1 MATISSISNTSLA
14 TITPSGTQEV
24 TAGSTV
30 KLYIETDNLSSIFVE
45 DNNVDVTDQLVRTVK
60 PNSGSSETVLGTYTL
75 VSGSFNSY
83 GSPAEWFQGLVGKG
97 VDSTQTTSNYYSNG
111 SGTIT
116 VFTYNLT
123 FSDIPSNA
131 TITRLYCQVNG
142 HAESTTN
149 ANEYMCVQ
157 LILGDTATT
166 ISDEINYK
174 SIGTSNSTQT
184 LEATTLPTVAQ
195 LSNLKLKCRL
205 GYYGG
210 AINGATCYVEYT
222 IPGPDVYWY
231 EYTISNVSTNHTVIV
246 QEPYIPPEEDTAKTY
261 YNLTISKINAA
272 TEPGTGTT
280 RIESGTNQTITIT
293 PTDPLLTLALDNG
306 TDITSQLVPHSMGTV
321 TSAFTGTVDGASY
334 GFVWSASTGYYI
346 STNNGVD
353 NSAAVCRVTL
363 NLPVRCLLTI
373 EYVNY
378 AENNYDYGIFGNVD
392 TSLDTTYSEDSSY
405 YKSCK
410 GESDQNAKTLTYE
423 ITFGQHFIDI
433 KFRKDGSVNNGNDAL
448 YFKIVSIQE
457 LEPNNYYTYDLS
469 NISEDHSLVF
479 IFGDVTYYFVTSQ
492 LNGEGKTFPSGQMVQ
507 LPGDS
512 YKLTIIPD
520 NTGATVT
527 ATDNG
532 TDITSSLERKEIETV
547 KEGVTSITINYIYR
561 LNNIQATHNISVSI
575 SSGQV
580 LSVKISGNWV
590 EARVVKKKISG
601 VWETITDYENL
612 FDSGKI
618 YIPKQG

>member
-60 PNSGSSETVLGTYTL
+60 PNTGSSETVLGTYTL
-75 VSGSFNSY
+75 VSGSFNSNGGTY
-83 GSPAEWFQGLVGKG
+83 FQGIVGNG
-97 VDSTQTTSNYYSNG
+97 VNASQTSSNYYSDS
-111 SGTIT
+111 SGNIT
-116 VFTYNLT
+116 HFTYNFT
-123 FSDIPSNA
+123 FSSIPSNA
-131 TITRLYCQVNG
+131 TITRLYCEVNG
-142 HAESTTN
+142 HAESTTSTS
-149 ANEYMCVQ
+149 EYMCVQ
-157 LILGDTATT
+157 LVLTDSGTPL
-166 ISDEINYK
+166 SSEINFK

-195 LSNLKLKCRL
+195 LANLKLYCRL
-205 GYYGG
+205 GWYGG
-210 AINGATCYVEYT
+210 AINGATCYIEYE
-222 IPGPDVYWY
+222 IPGDTQYWY
-231 EYTISNVSTNHTVIV
+231 EYTVSNILADHVIIV

-261 YNLTISKINAA
+261 YNLTISKINAI

-280 RIESGTNQTITIT
+280 RVESGDSQTVIIY
-293 PTDPLLTLALDNG
+293 PEDPLLTLALDNG
-306 TDITSQLVPHSMGTV
+306 VDITSQLVLHGNPI
-321 TSAFTGTVDGASY
+321 TSAITNQTTTY
-334 GFVWSASTGYYI
+334 GFALNGDDFYESNNKAVAS
-346 STNNGVD
+346 
-353 NSAAVCRVTL
+353 SAAVARFTF
-363 NLPVRCLLTI
+363 NSPVRFLVTF
-373 EYVNY
+373 EYINY
-378 AENNYDYGIFGNVD
+378 AESNYDFGIFGNID
-392 TSLDTTYSEDSSY
+392 SALSTGTSEDSDVKLSLKGQQSPDIMTLTYSEISA
-405 YKSCK
+405 
-410 GESDQNAKTLTYE
+410 GE
-423 ITFGQHFIDI
+423 HFIDV
-433 KFRKDGSVNNGNDAL
+433 KYKKDGSVDSNNDSLQVRIKEITA
-448 YFKIVSIQE
+448 
-457 LEPNNYYTYDLS
+457 LEPNNYYDYPITS
-469 NISEDHSLVF
+469 MTEDHSLVF

-532 TDITSSLERKEIETV
+532 TDITNSLERKEIETV
-547 KEGVTSITINYIYR
+547 KEGVTSTTVNYIYR
-561 LNNIQATHNISVSI
+561 LNDIQATHNISVSI

-580 LSVKISGNWV
+580 LSMKINGNWV
-590 EARVVKKKISG
+590 EVRVVKKKIGG

-612 FDSGKI
+612 FDSNKI

>member
-60 PNSGSSETVLGTYTL
+60 PNTGSTEQYATGYTTGGSISRGAEYASYPVGYSAENPHTYSTNIYAPNN
-75 VSGSFNSY
+75 STGYCEYSF
-83 GSPAEWFQGLVGKG
+83 
-97 VDSTQTTSNYYSNG
+97 D
-111 SGTIT
+111 
-116 VFTYNLT
+116 
-123 FSDIPSNA
+123 FSSIPSNA
-131 TITRLYCQVNG
+131 TISSLTVRCCG
-142 HAESTTN
+142 SRESSTTDSTHMAKIGLYSDSTLKSTEQQFTSTSQQIITIDSPGTWTRSELQN
-149 ANEYMCVQ
+149 AK
-157 LILGDTATT
+157 LRF
-166 ISDEINYK
+166 
-174 SIGTSNSTQT
+174 
-184 LEATTLPTVAQ
+184 TVA
-195 LSNLKLKCRL
+195 
-205 GYYGG
+205 YYGG
-210 AINGATCYVEYT
+210 MIFGITWIVNYA
-222 IPGPDVYWY
+222 IPGDTQYWY

-261 YNLTISKINAA
+261 YNLTISTINAT

-280 RIESGTNQTITIT
+280 RVESGTGQTITIT

-306 TDITSQLVPHSMGTV
+306 TDITSQLTLHSMGTV
-321 TSAFTGTVDGASY
+321 SSGFTGTVTGASY
-334 GFVWSASTGYYI
+334 GFAWSGSAGYYI
-346 STNNGVD
+346 SNNKGVKS
-353 NSAAVCRVTL
+353 SAAVCRVTL
-363 NLPVRCLLTI
+363 NLPVRCLVTI

-378 AENNYDYGIFGNVD
+378 AENNYDYGVFGNVD
-392 TSLDTTYSEDSSY
+392 TALGTTYSDDSSY

-410 GESDQNAKTLTYE
+410 GESDSAAKTLTYE
-423 ITFGQHFIDI
+423 IASGQHFIDI
-433 KFRKDGSVNNGNDAL
+433 KFRKDSSQDEGNDAL

-469 NISEDHSLVF
+469 DINGDHSLVF

-532 TDITSSLERKEIETV
+532 TDITNSLERKEIQTV
-547 KEGVTSITINYIYR
+547 KDGVTSTTVNYIYR
-561 LNNIQATHNISVSI
+561 LNNIQTGHTLIASI
-575 SSGQV
+575 SAGDAIY
-580 LSVKISGNWV
+580 L
-590 EARVVKKKISG
+590 KISG
-601 VWETITDYENL
+601 VWTEMRAVYKKV
-612 FDSGKI
+612 SGSWV
-618 YIPKQG
+618 KQGDLTAVFDNNTIYVKGN